1 MMHEGH
7 DFESLKKRVLEYN
20 ANFDIAKL
28 EKAYE
33 LARTAHEGQM
43 RESGEPYLTHPL
55 EVAYILADLEL
66 DCDTLVGALLH
77 DVVEDTSY
85 TVADINREFG
95 ESVAIIVDGVTKL
108 SKIQYTTAEEQQ
120 VENLRKMF
128 LAMAKDV
135 RVILIKLADRLHN
148 MRTIKAKSEKKQ
160 REKAR
165 ETLEVYAALAHRLG
179 MSKIKWE
186 LEDLSLKYIDPVAYK
201 EITESINLKKQ
212 EREQFINDIMDTL
225 KKKTDEMGIN
235 SHVMGRAKHFY
246 SIYRKMFTQ
255 NKSID
260 ELYDLFAV
268 RIIVDSIKDC
278 YAVLGMVHELYYPIP
293 GRFKD
298 YIAMPKPNMYQS
310 LHTTVIGPDGT
321 PFEIQIRTW
330 EMHRVA
336 EFGIAAHWKYKEGV
350 SGKTDVDAKLEWI
363 RQLLE
368 IQNSVVDTDD
378 FMRTLKIDLFTDEVF
393 VFTPKGDI
401 INLPAGSTPIDFAFS
416 IHSAVGCKMA
426 GVKVNG
432 KITTL
437 DYILQNGDI
446 VDIMTSSAVRGPSRD
461 WLKLCKTSGARSKIN
476 QWLKRECRDENI
488 QHGKELIDREL
499 RRVNLSHSQLF
510 RTEWVDML
518 CKKYSFSS
526 LDDIYAAV
534 GYGGLT
540 VNKVVGK
547 LREEY
552 RQAMKKEKPET
563 EIVQSEQ
570 TPQKKKKTAS
580 NGVIVEGIEG
590 CLVRF
595 SRCCNP
601 VPGDEII
608 GYITRGR
615 GVSVHRK
622 DCTNIVSS
630 EKHGDTERLI
640 NVYWEKEQDKN
651 TSYLSEI
658 QIMANDRKGLL
669 AEIAS
674 TISELKILITGMNLK
689 TTKNQ
694 TAVVNIVIEINSTDE
709 LNQVV
714 KKIRN
719 ISGVYDVQR
728 KADGTKRKPAEQS

>member
-1 MMHEGH
+1 MIRTEH
-7 DFESLKKRVLEYN
+7 DFEGLKNKVISYN
-20 ANFDIAKL
+20 PNCNIEKL
-28 EKAYE
+28 EKAYDV
-33 LARTAHEGQM
+33 AQKAHQGQM
-43 RESGEPYLTHPL
+43 RESGEPYVSHPL

-77 DVVEDTSY
+77 DVVEDT
-85 TVADINREFG
+85 DITITDVNAMFG
-95 ESVAIIVDGVTKL
+95 ESVGLIVDGVTKL
-108 SKIQYTTAEEQQ
+108 GKIQYTTAEEQQ

-148 MRTIKAKSEKKQ
+148 MRTIKVKSEYKQ

-212 EREQFINDIMDTL
+212 EREQFINDIMETL
-225 KKKTDEMGIN
+225 KVKTEDLGVR
-235 SHVMGRAKHFY
+235 SHIMGRAKHFY
-246 SIYRKMFTQ
+246 SIYRKMFAQ

-268 RIIVDSIKDC
+268 RVIVDSIKDC

-336 EFGIAAHWKYKEGV
+336 EYGIAAHWKYKEGV
-350 SGKTDVDAKLEWI
+350 SGESDVDAKLEWI

-378 FMRTLKIDLFTDEVF
+378 FMRTLKIDLFADEVF

-416 IHSAVGCKMA
+416 IHSAVGCKMS

-437 DYILQNGDI
+437 DYLLQNGDI
-446 VDIMTSSAVRGPSRD
+446 VDIMTSSSVRGPSRD

-488 QHGKELIDREL
+488 QQGKELIEREL
-499 RRVNLSHSQLF
+499 KRVNLTHNQLF
-510 RTEWVDML
+510 RTEWVEML

-552 RQAMKKEKPET
+552 RQAVKRDKSET
-563 EIVQSEQ
+563 DVFVPAEQVQ
-570 TPQKKKKTAS
+570 QKKKKTTS
-580 NGVIVEGIEG
+580 NGVVVEGIEG

-601 VPGDEII
+601 VPGDDIV

-622 DCTNIVSS
+622 DCTNIVSG
-630 EKHGDTERLI
+630 EKRGDTERYI
-640 NVYWEKEQDKN
+640 NVYWEAEQNKD

-658 QIMANDRKGLL
+658 QILANDRKGLL
-669 AEIAS
+669 AEIAGA
-674 TISELKILITGMNLK
+674 ISELKILITGLNSKL
-689 TTKNQ
+689 TKDQ
-694 TAVVNIVIEINSTDE
+694 TAVVNITIEINSTDE
-709 LNQVV
+709 LNQIVR
-714 KKIRN
+714 KLRN
-719 ISGVYDVQR
+719 ISGVYEVQR
-728 KADGTKRKPAEQS
+728 RADGTQHAFN

>member
-1 MMHEGH
+1 
-7 DFESLKKRVLEYN
+7 LEYN

-95 ESVAIIVDGVTKL
+95 ESVGIIVDGVTKL

-728 KADGTKRKPAEQS
+728 KADGTKSKTAEQS

>member
-552 RQAMKKEKPET
+552 RQAKKSLKRRLCKANKRL
-563 EIVQSEQ
+563 
-570 TPQKKKKTAS
+570 KKRKKQPATVLLLKALK
-580 NGVIVEGIEG
+580 GAWCGFPAAAIL
-590 CLVRF
+590 CLVMKL
-595 SRCCNP
+595 SGIS
-601 VPGDEII
+601 PG
-608 GYITRGR
+608 
-615 GVSVHRK
+615 
-622 DCTNIVSS
+622 
-630 EKHGDTERLI
+630 
-640 NVYWEKEQDKN
+640 
-651 TSYLSEI
+651 
-658 QIMANDRKGLL
+658 A
-669 AEIAS
+669 AA
-674 TISELKILITGMNLK
+674 
-689 TTKNQ
+689 
-694 TAVVNIVIEINSTDE
+694 
-709 LNQVV
+709 
-714 KKIRN
+714 
-719 ISGVYDVQR
+719 
-728 KADGTKRKPAEQS
+728 

>member
-20 ANFDIAKL
+20 TNFDIAKL

-95 ESVAIIVDGVTKL
+95 ESVGIIVDGVTKL

-728 KADGTKRKPAEQS
+728 KADGTKSKTADQS

>member
-95 ESVAIIVDGVTKL
+95 ESVGIIVDGVTKL

-488 QHGKELIDREL
+488 QHGKDLIDREL

-552 RQAMKKEKPET
+552 RQSMKKEKPET

-601 VPGDEII
+601 VPGDDII

-728 KADGTKRKPAEQS
+728 KADGTKSKTAEQS

>member
-1 MMHEGH
+1 MIHEGH

-20 ANFDIAKL
+20 PNFNMEKL
-28 EKAYE
+28 EKAYNV
-33 LARTAHEGQM
+33 ARTAHEGQM

-77 DVVEDTSY
+77 DVVEDTSL
-85 TVADINREFG
+85 TVADINRDFG
-95 ESVAIIVDGVTKL
+95 ENVGIIVDGVTKL
-108 SKIQYTTAEEQQ
+108 GKIQYTTAEEQQ

-212 EREQFINDIMDTL
+212 EREQFINDILDTL
-225 KKKTDEMGIN
+225 KKKTDEMGIK

-268 RIIVDSIKDC
+268 RVIVDSIKDC

-336 EFGIAAHWKYKEGV
+336 EYGIAAHWKYKEGV
-350 SGKTDVDAKLEWI
+350 SEKTDVDTKLEWI

-378 FMRTLKIDLFTDEVF
+378 FMRTLKIDLFADEVF

-432 KITTL
+432 RISTL
-437 DYILQNGDI
+437 DYVLQNGDI
-446 VDIMTSSAVRGPSRD
+446 VDIMTSSSVRGPSRD
-461 WLKLCKTSGARSKIN
+461 WLKLCKTSSARSKIN
-476 QWLKRECRDENI
+476 QWLKRECREENI
-488 QHGKELIDREL
+488 QHGKDLIDKEL
-499 RRVNLSHSQLF
+499 RRVNLTHNQLF
-510 RTEWVDML
+510 RQEWIDML

-552 RQAMKKEKPET
+552 RQAMKRERPEADT
-563 EIVQSEQ
+563 VQSDQ
-570 TPQKKKKTAS
+570 SPQKKKKTAS

-601 VPGDEII
+601 VPGDDII

-630 EKHGDTERLI
+630 EKQGDTERLI

-694 TAVVNIVIEINSTDE
+694 TAIVNIVIEINSKDE

-719 ISGVYDVQR
+719 IAGVYDVQR
-728 KADGTKRKPAEQS
+728 KADGTKEKK

>member
-95 ESVAIIVDGVTKL
+95 ESVGIIVDGVTKL

-310 LHTTVIGPDGT
+310 LHTTVVGENGM
-321 PFEIQIRTW
+321 PFEVQIRTY
-330 EMHRVA
+330 EMHRIA
-336 EFGIAAHWKYKEGV
+336 EYGIAAHWRYKEGKQV
-350 SGKTDVDAKLEWI
+350 ADSLDNKLYWL
-363 RQLLE
+363 RQILDW
-368 IQNSVVDTDD
+368 QNDTRDSEE
-378 FMRTLKIDLFTDEVF
+378 FIKSLKVDLFSDEIF
-393 VFTPKGDI
+393 VFTPKGEI
-401 INLPAGSTPIDFAFS
+401 IDLPKGATPLDFAYR
-416 IHSAVGCKMA
+416 IHSAVGNKCVGA
-426 GVKVNG
+426 KVNG
-432 KITTL
+432 RIVTL
-437 DYILQNGDI
+437 DTPLNTGDFVEIITQQN
-446 VDIMTSSAVRGPSRD
+446 SKGPSRD
-461 WLKLCKTSGARSKIN
+461 WLKIVKTAQAKAKIR
-476 QWLKRECRDENI
+476 QFYKKELKDENI
-488 QHGKELIDREL
+488 ANGKQMLDYEAKRQAVSLPSLLKTEYVDPIL
-499 RRVNLSHSQLF
+499 RKF
-510 RTEWVDML
+510 
-518 CKKYSFSS
+518 SFAD
-526 LDDIYAAV
+526 LDDLYAAV
-534 GYGGLT
+534 GCGGIAAQQVIT
-540 VNKVVGK
+540 R
-547 LREEY
+547 LREEQ
-552 RQAMKKEKPET
+552 RAHDKPLVPVLPRVAEPAKPARGGKSSSKEDMGIKIAGLPGCQ
-563 EIVQSEQ
+563 VHFAKCC
-570 TPQKKKKTAS
+570 TP
-580 NGVIVEGIEG
+580 
-590 CLVRF
+590 L
-595 SRCCNP
+595 
-601 VPGDEII
+601 PGDEII

-615 GVSVHRK
+615 GVTIHSKECVNVNASHDPARWVEAEWS
-622 DCTNIVSS
+622 DTVNSS
-630 EKHGDTERLI
+630 YNGSIQILA
-640 NVYWEKEQDKN
+640 QDRHN
-651 TSYLSEI
+651 LLADLMSYLSA
-658 QIMANDRKGLL
+658 QKVTVCALNAKV
-669 AEIAS
+669 
-674 TISELKILITGMNLK
+674 NN
-689 TTKNQ
+689 NQ
-694 TAVVNIVIEINSTDE
+694 TCSIELTLQVANKQELDWVIKQIAKRQDTIEIFR
-709 LNQVV
+709 V
-714 KKIRN
+714 
-719 ISGVYDVQR
+719 
-728 KADGTKRKPAEQS
+728 

>member
-95 ESVAIIVDGVTKL
+95 ESVGIIVDGVTKL

-336 EFGIAAHWKYKEGV
+336 EFGIAAHWNYKEGV

-488 QHGKELIDREL
+488 QHGKDLIDREL

-728 KADGTKRKPAEQS
+728 KADGTKSKTAEQS

>member
-476 QWLKRECRDENI
+476 QWLKRECREENI

>member
-1 MMHEGH
+1 MVQTGH
-7 DFESLKKRVLEYN
+7 DFESLKNRISEYN
-20 ANFDIAKL
+20 NCAGFNMEKL
-28 EKAYE
+28 EKAYA
-33 LARTAHEGQM
+33 LAVSAHEGQM
-43 RESGEPYLTHPL
+43 RASGEPYVSHPL
-55 EVAYILADLEL
+55 EVAYILADLEM

-77 DVVEDTSY
+77 DVVEDTDY
-85 TVADINREFG
+85 TLADINREFG
-95 ESVAIIVDGVTKL
+95 EEVGVIVDGVTKL
-108 SKIQYTTAEEQQ
+108 GKIQYTTAEEQQ

-135 RVILIKLADRLHN
+135 RVVLIKLADRLHN
-148 MRTIKAKSEKKQ
+148 MRTIKAKSEPKQ

-186 LEDLSLKYIDPVAYK
+186 LEDLSLKYIDPIAYK
-201 EITESINLKKQ
+201 EITDSIKKKKQ
-212 EREQFINDIMDTL
+212 EREQFINDIMDAL
-225 KKKTDEMGIN
+225 REKTAEMDMKA
-235 SHVMGRAKHFY
+235 HVMGRAKHFY

-268 RIIVDSIKDC
+268 RVIVDTINEC
-278 YAVLGMVHELYYPIP
+278 YAVLGMVHEMYHPIP

-336 EFGIAAHWKYKEGV
+336 EYGIAAHWKYKEGIV
-350 SGKTDVDAKLEWI
+350 GKTDVDSKLEWI

-378 FMRTLKIDLFTDEVF
+378 FMRTLKIDLFADEVF
-393 VFTPKGDI
+393 VFTPKGNI
-401 INLPAGSTPIDFAFS
+401 INLPSGSTPIDFAFA

-432 KITTL
+432 KISTL

-446 VDIMTSSAVRGPSRD
+446 VDIMTSSSVKGPSRD
-461 WLKLCKTSGARSKIN
+461 WLKLCKTSSARSKIN
-476 QWLKRECRDENI
+476 QWLKKECRDENI
-488 QHGKELIDREL
+488 QHGKEMIDKEL
-499 RRVNLSHSQLF
+499 KRVNLSHSQLF
-510 RTEWVDML
+510 RQEWVEML
-518 CKKYSFSS
+518 CKKYTFSS

-552 RQAMKKEKPET
+552 RQALKRERPELDMAQ
-563 EIVQSEQ
+563 IEQ
-570 TPQKKKKTAS
+570 LATQKKRRATS
-580 NGVIVEGIEG
+580 NGVIVEGVDD
-590 CLVRF
+590 CLVSF
-595 SRCCNP
+595 SRCCSP

-608 GYITRGR
+608 GFITRGK
-615 GVSVHRK
+615 GVSIHRK
-622 DCTNIVSS
+622 DCTNILSS
-630 EKHGDTERLI
+630 DKRGDSERLI
-640 NVYWEKEQDKN
+640 HVYWESEQNGDAYYVTN
-651 TSYLSEI
+651 L
-658 QIMANDRKGLL
+658 QILAHDRKGLL
-669 AEIAS
+669 AEIAGV
-674 TISELKILITGMNLK
+674 IADMRVLITSLNSRIIK
-689 TTKNQ
+689 DNE
-694 TAVVNIVIEINSTDE
+694 AVVELMMEISSKE
-709 LNQVV
+709 QLNLLV
-714 KKIRN
+714 KKLKN
-719 ISGVYDVQR
+719 IEGVYDVDRRLGGAQAR
-728 KADGTKRKPAEQS
+728 E

>member
-640 NVYWEKEQDKN
+640 NIYWEKEQDKN

>member
-1 MMHEGH
+1 MHEWH
-7 DFESLKKRVLEYN
+7 DFESLKEKVLSYN
-20 ANFDIAKL
+20 KNCNL
-28 EKAYE
+28 EKLNKAYL
-33 LARTAHEGQM
+33 LAEKAHEGQL
-43 RESGEPYLTHPL
+43 RASGEPYLAHPL
-55 EVAYILADLEL
+55 EVAYILAELEL

-85 TVADINREFG
+85 TISDINREFG

-148 MRTIKAKSEKKQ
+148 MRTIKAKSEPKQ

-201 EITESINLKKQ
+201 EITDSISLKKQ

-225 KKKTDEMGIN
+225 KQRMDEIDIK
-235 SHVMGRAKHFY
+235 SHITGRAKHFY

-268 RIIVDSIKDC
+268 RVIVDSIKDC
-278 YAVLGMVHELYYPIP
+278 YAVLGMVHELYHPIP

-330 EMHRVA
+330 EMHHVA
-336 EFGIAAHWKYKEGV
+336 ECGIAAHWKYKEGV
-350 SGKTDVDAKLEWI
+350 SGETDIDAKLEWI

-378 FMRTLKIDLFTDEVF
+378 FMRTLKIDLFADEVF

-416 IHSAVGCKMA
+416 IHSAVGCKMS

-432 KITTL
+432 RISTL

-446 VDIMTSSAVRGPSRD
+446 VEVMTSSSVHGPSRD
-461 WLKLCKTSGARSKIN
+461 WLKLCKTSTARSKIN
-476 QWLKRECRDENI
+476 QWLKRERRDENI
-488 QHGKELIDREL
+488 QNGKELIDKEL
-499 RRVNLSHSQLF
+499 KRVNLSHSQLF
-510 RTEWVDML
+510 RQEWVDML

-526 LDDIYAAV
+526 LEDIYAAV

-552 RQAMKKEKPET
+552 RQALKKEKKDIDDVLIADT
-563 EIVQSEQ
+563 VR
-570 TPQKKKKTAS
+570 QKPKKTAK
-580 NGVIVEGIEG
+580 NGVIVEGIEN
-590 CLVRF
+590 CLIRF

-601 VPGDEII
+601 VPGDDII

-615 GVSVHRK
+615 GVSVHRR
-622 DCTNIVSS
+622 DCVNIESS
-630 EKHGDTERLI
+630 ERLGETERLI
-640 NVYWEKEQDKN
+640 KVFWETEQAFAS
-651 TSYLSEI
+651 SYLSEI
-658 QIMANDRKGLL
+658 QISANDRKGLL

-674 TISELKILITGMNLK
+674 VVAELRILITGINSKVLK
-689 TTKNQ
+689 DQ
-694 TAVVNIVIEINSTDE
+694 TAVVNMVIEINSKDE
-709 LNQVV
+709 LDRVV
-714 KKIRN
+714 NKLRN
-719 ISGVYDVQR
+719 IAGVFDVQR
-728 KADGTKRKPAEQS
+728 KSEGKN